1 MLRYFHEKYILQ
13 NKKVTD
19 KSGIVYVFTNFF
31 NAWLNESQLDSHTS
45 FCVQTDAIYC
55 FGWSLWS
62 KIQAYTDM

>member
-31 NAWLNESQLDSHTS
+31 NAWLNESQLDSHTC

-55 FGWSLWS
+55 FG
-62 KIQAYTDM
+62 

>member
-55 FGWSLWS
+55 FG
-62 KIQAYTDM
+62 